1 MHGVEAN
8 STLGSLLYSD
18 KGEASTA
25 ARVHKLP
32 ANNSAAS
39 GQEQE
44 SDLTEALSGDGNPD
58 KPNGQGEAVQQAV
71 DEAEALDA
79 SLVERPTHGSREHHH
94 TLGSRKE
101 LPYDSSGRRQTLR
114 RQRPTLRSLLP
125 V

>member
-32 ANNSAAS
+32 ANSSATS
-39 GQEQE
+39 GQEQ
-44 SDLTEALSGDGNPD
+44 DVHPTEALPVDVNPG
-58 KPNGQGEAVQQAV
+58 KPQDQGENVQQAV
-71 DEAEALDA
+71 DEADA
-79 SLVERPTHGSREHHH
+79 VDAGLVERPAHGSREHHH

-101 LPYDSSGRRQTLR
+101 LPYDNSGRRQTLR

>member
-1 MHGVEAN
+1 MEAN

-32 ANNSAAS
+32 ANNGAAS

-44 SDLTEALSGDGNPD
+44 GNLTEALPGIVNPD
-58 KPNGQGEAVQQAV
+58 KPQHQGEAVQQAV
-71 DEAEALDA
+71 DEAEASDA
-79 SLVERPTHGSREHHH
+79 SLIERPAHGSTEHHY